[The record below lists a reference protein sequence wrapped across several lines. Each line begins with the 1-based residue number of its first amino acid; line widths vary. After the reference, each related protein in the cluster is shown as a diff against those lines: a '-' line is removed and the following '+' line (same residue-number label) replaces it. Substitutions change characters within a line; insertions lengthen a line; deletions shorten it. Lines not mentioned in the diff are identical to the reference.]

1 MENEIEIKEEIKE
14 QQVTNEQIAQEV
26 EQQVEEQPIQQQQ
39 NQQTPETPK
48 SSHPQNVK
56 FVFPDAREWKYIIES
71 ISTIVDEANFVLS
84 PDGLKLRALDAGRVA
99 MVELYIPANLFK
111 EYNVE
116 QNTKIGVTLED
127 LNNILKRAKK
137 EDEVWFEA
145 YAGRLIITL
154 AGRVERRFKLPI
166 TDISGQE
173 LPEPKLNLTVAAKM
187 MSDTFKDVLEDAE
200 LVSETVKIKAEN
212 GKLLFSAKGDRGEV
226 EDKLSIETGSL
237 IEIDAKDNAEAIYGL
252 DFLEKIISKAY
263 KVSDVLGLRFAT
275 NMPLELTFEIAGGGT
290 LKYLLAPR
298 ME

>member
-14 QQVTNEQIAQEV
+14 EQVTNEQIAQEV
-26 EQQVEEQPIQQQQ
+26 EQQVEEQSIQQQQ
-39 NQQTPETPK
+39 NQQTPEKPM
-48 SSHPQNVK
+48 HVK

-200 LVSETVKIKAEN
+200 LVSETVKINAEN
-212 GKLLFSAKGDRGEV
+212 GKLLFIAKGDRGEV
-226 EDKLSIETGSL
+226 ESKLSIETGSL
-237 IEIDAKDNAEAIYGL
+237 IEMDAKDKAEAIYGL

-263 KVSDVLGLRFAT
+263 KVSDILGLRFAT
-275 NMPLELTFEIAGGGT
+275 NMPLELTFDIAGGGT
-290 LKYLLAPR
+290 LKYLLSPR

>member
-1 MENEIEIKEEIKE
+1 METIENQVEIKE
-14 QQVTNEQIAQEV
+14 QQV
-26 EQQVEEQPIQQQQ
+26 EQQVEQPEQNQIESINQEQVEKVES
-39 NQQTPETPK
+39 QQTPEKPM
-48 SSHPQNVK
+48 HVK

-137 EDEVWFEA
+137 EDEVWFES

-200 LVSETVKIKAEN
+200 LVSETVKIRAEGEN
-212 GKLLFSAKGDRGEV
+212 LWFISRGDRGEV
-226 EDKLSIETGSL
+226 ESKLSIETGGL
-237 IEIDAKDNAEAIYGL
+237 IEMDANEKAEAVYGL
-252 DFLEKIISKAY
+252 DFLEKIISKAH
-263 KVSDVLGLRFAT
+263 KVSDILGLRFAT

-290 LKYLLAPR
+290 LKYLIAPR